1 MIINLSSVES
11 IDITLLEYDSK
22 QWFVGKNKHIKKDI
36 AGEFKTLC
44 SSVNKDISLVDQE
57 NFREFLRSVT
67 ITFTQNVYRIKG
79 RAYNLLK
86 LLQTNKDIVQLS
98 RDEDASLVL
107 DISFYKEKINRLI
120 YDVISKGV
128 YAIEENGNKLT
139 ELKSF
144 KNCNFRNSK
153 KHEKYNK
160 IRPTSS
166 QPARR
171 FATEKTHKFTDTK
184 QININNLKLPPI
196 IDQTG
201 THLYDCS

>member
-22 QWFVGKNKHIKKDI
+22 RWFVGNNKYIKKDI

-67 ITFTQNVYRIKG
+67 ITFTQNVYRIKD

-98 RDEDASLVL
+98 GDEDASLVL

-120 YDVISKGV
+120 YDGISKGV

-139 ELKSF
+139 
-144 KNCNFRNSK
+144 
-153 KHEKYNK
+153 
-160 IRPTSS
+160 
-166 QPARR
+166 
-171 FATEKTHKFTDTK
+171 D
-184 QININNLKLPPI
+184 
-196 IDQTG
+196 
-201 THLYDCS
+201 